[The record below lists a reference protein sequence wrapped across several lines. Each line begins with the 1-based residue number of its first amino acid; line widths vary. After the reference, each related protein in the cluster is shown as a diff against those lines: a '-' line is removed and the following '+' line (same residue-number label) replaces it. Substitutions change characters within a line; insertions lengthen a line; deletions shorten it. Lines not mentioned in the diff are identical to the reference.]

1 MQSKKK
7 QMTLPKK
14 ISTHNFRSFLWHA
27 TFLAFA
33 KNFMDVD
40 TIIPAMLVEAG
51 GGAMHIGIMTAIM
64 MGGSSF
70 TQLFF
75 APYLSN
81 KPFKKKFLLAAINT
95 RVFALLGLGA
105 LLFILTGQQQ
115 GYVLWLVFF
124 FITAFSLAG
133 AFANISYTD
142 ILGKSVDQEKRKTFF
157 SSVQI
162 IGGSVVLVGAFFA
175 KKVLEWKDFPINYA
189 FMFFIG
195 AAFLLIATGGF
206 WSIKEVTPSALRIS
220 GLKDLIGKLKS
231 ELKENKR
238 LVYFLGYINTQGVA
252 ISFLPF
258 IILYAKQTFN
268 TQSSDTGLFLIYKI
282 TGVVFVG
289 ILVLLGAKKI
299 KYNVLLYSNVLLSLT
314 LVALALFINDVSSI
328 KYIFILGGV
337 VFSLFSM
344 SMNGLLLE
352 VSGNENRA
360 LYTGFAGAGNILP
373 AVFPLIG
380 GTIINQFGF
389 QAFFILFMAIMASAL
404 FFIFKID
411 CKK

>member
-1 MQSKKK
+1 MKLTQ
-7 QMTLPKK
+7 K
-14 ISTHNFRSFLWHA
+14 ISNHNFKAFLWHA

-64 MGGSSF
+64 LGGSSF

-81 KPFKKKFLLAAINT
+81 KTYKRKYLLFGINT
-95 RVFALLGLGA
+95 RIFALFGLGV
-105 LLFILTGQQQ
+105 LLFLLQ
-115 GYVLWLVFF
+115 GEKVGFVLWLAFL
-124 FITAFSLAG
+124 FIALFSLAG

-142 ILGKSVDQEKRKTFF
+142 ILGKSVNQEKRKTFF
-157 SSVQI
+157 SSLQI
-162 IGGSVVLVGAFFA
+162 ISGIIVLAAAFLV
-175 KKVLEWKDFPINYA
+175 KKVLVWKAFPVNYA

-195 AAFLLIATGGF
+195 GALLLIASGGF
-206 WSIKEVTPSALRIS
+206 WRIKEVVPSSLKIS
-220 GLKDLIGKLKS
+220 GFKAFFQILKTEIKQNKKLG
-231 ELKENKR
+231 
-238 LVYFLGYINTQGVA
+238 YFLGFINTQGIA

-258 IILYAKQTFN
+258 VILYAKQTFQ
-268 TQSSDTGLFLIYKI
+268 TQSNDTGLFLIYKVI
-282 TGVVFVG
+282 GIVFVS
-289 ILVLLGAKKI
+289 ILVLIGAKKL
-299 KYNVLLYSNVLLSLT
+299 KYNVLLYSNVILSI
-314 LVALALFINDVSSI
+314 ALASMALFINDVSSL
-328 KYIFILGGV
+328 KYIFIVGGV
-337 VFSLFSM
+337 VYSLFTM

-352 VSGNENRA
+352 VSGTENRA

-373 AVFPLIG
+373 AIFPLIG
-380 GTIINQFGF
+380 GSIIAQFGF
-389 QAFFILFMAIMASAL
+389 HAFFILFMIIISMAA